1 MKKLAKQ
8 ILVATLTALYAASG
22 AAAAATVE
30 YVCTPV
36 EMLMAHADSGMG
48 RKLDRK
54 SDPSIVLSA
63 DAGRTGAIVTIYENA
78 DPEFGEGYKVT
89 KTDGSIRWSKEY
101 SNHLEIYTLFTTSMR
116 MNRID
121 QFQTG
126 SVNLDA
132 TTLKTYTCK
141 LKGY

>member
-1 MKKLAKQ
+1 MKKLAKH
-8 ILVATLTALYAASG
+8 ILVATLTALYVASG
-22 AAAAATVE
+22 AAAATVE
-30 YVCTPV
+30 YVCTPI
-36 EMLMAHADSGMG
+36 EMLTAHADSGMG

-78 DPEFGEGYKVT
+78 DPEFEEGYKVT

-101 SNHLEIYTLFTTSMR
+101 SNYMQTYTLFTASMR
-116 MNRID
+116 LNRID

-132 TTLKTYTCK
+132 TTLTTYTCK